1 MKQKL
6 FEALKAKFSGVDAD
20 ILDRIATMLAKT
32 VTEESG
38 VTTAVEGVTQEFIS
52 VIEGYGDSRATGA
65 QKTAVANYER
75 KHNLKDGVKVAQ
87 QQQQQQQEPPKS
99 TEGGDDMPAWA
110 KTLIE
115 SNQQLSERLNRLDT
129 ERTTTAR
136 RQQLATITDKLPEAL
151 RKPYERMS
159 VDNLKEEEF
168 TQLLSD
174 VTTEVNGI
182 VSGMNAKGAV
192 FGKPAAHNG
201 GGNQGGELTEEQK
214 KAICTREGGASA
226 DGQPF

>member
-32 VTEESG
+32 VTDDSG
-38 VTTAVEGVTQEFIS
+38 VTTAVEGVTQEYIS

-75 KHNLKDGVKVAQ
+75 KHNWKDGVKVAQ
-87 QQQQQQQEPPKS
+87 HQQEPTKEP
-99 TEGGDDMPAWA
+99 EGGDEMPAWA

-136 RQQLATITDKLPEAL
+136 RQQLATITNKLPEAL

-159 VDNLKEEEF
+159 VDNLQEEEF
-168 TQLLSD
+168 TQLLCD
-174 VTTEVNGI
+174 VTKEVDGI

-214 KAICTREGGASA
+214 KAIGTREGGASA

>member
-32 VTEESG
+32 VTDESG

-87 QQQQQQQEPPKS
+87 QQQQEPPKS

-136 RQQLATITDKLPEAL
+136 RQQLAAITDKLPEAL

-159 VDNLKEEEF
+159 VDTLKEDEF

-214 KAICTREGGASA
+214 KAIGTREGGASA

>member
-32 VTEESG
+32 VTDESG

-75 KHNLKDGVKVAQ
+75 KHNLKDGVKVTQ
-87 QQQQQQQEPPKS
+87 QQQQQDPPKN

-136 RQQLATITDKLPEAL
+136 RQQLAAITDKLPEAL

-159 VDNLKEEEF
+159 VDNLKEDEF

-182 VSGMNAKGAV
+182 VSRMNAKGAV

-214 KAICTREGGASA
+214 KAIGTREGGASA

>member
-6 FEALKAKFSGVDAD
+6 FEALKARFSGVDAD

-32 VTEESG
+32 VTDESG

-75 KHNLKDGVKVAQ
+75 KHNLKDGVKVA
-87 QQQQQQQEPPKS
+87 QQQQQEPPKS

-214 KAICTREGGASA
+214 KAIGTREGGASA

>member
-75 KHNLKDGVKVAQ
+75 KHNLKDGVKVT
-87 QQQQQQQEPPKS
+87 QQQQQEPPKN

-159 VDNLKEEEF
+159 VDNLKEDEF

-214 KAICTREGGASA
+214 KAIGTREGGASA

>member
-1 MKQKL
+1 MKQL
-6 FEALKAKFSGVDAD
+6 LLNALKAKFTGVDAD

-52 VIEGYGDSRATGA
+52 VVEGYGDSRATGA
-65 QKTAVANYER
+65 QKTAIANYER
-75 KHNLKDGVKVAQ
+75 KHNLKNGVKVAQ
-87 QQQQQQQEPPKS
+87 QQQEPPK
-99 TEGGDDMPAWA
+99 EPDGGEQVPLWA

-115 SNQQLSERLNRLDT
+115 SNQQLSERLNRLDS
-129 ERTTTAR
+129 ERTTTTR

-159 VDNLKEEEF
+159 VENLKEDEF
-168 TQLLSD
+168 TQLLND
-174 VTTEVNGI
+174 VTTEVDGI

-192 FGKPAAHNG
+192 FGKPAARS
-201 GGNQGGELTEEQK
+201 GGNHQGEELTDAQK
-214 KAICTREGGASA
+214 AAIGVREGAASA

>member
-6 FEALKAKFSGVDAD
+6 FEALKAKFPGVDAD

-32 VTEESG
+32 VTDESD

-87 QQQQQQQEPPKS
+87 QQQQEPTKEP
-99 TEGGDDMPAWA
+99 EGGDDMPAWA

-136 RQQLATITDKLPEAL
+136 RQQLATITNKLPEAL

-174 VTTEVNGI
+174 VTTEVDGI

-201 GGNQGGELTEEQK
+201 GGNQVGELTEEQK
-214 KAICTREGGASA
+214 KAIGTREGGASA

>member
-6 FEALKAKFSGVDAD
+6 FEALKAKFTGVDAD

-32 VTEESG
+32 VTDESG

-75 KHNLKDGVKVAQ
+75 KHNLKDGVKVT
-87 QQQQQQQEPPKS
+87 QQQQQQEPPEN

-115 SNQQLSERLNRLDT
+115 SNQQLSERLNKLDT

-159 VDNLKEEEF
+159 VDNLKEDEF

-192 FGKPAAHNG
+192 FGKPAAHIG
-201 GGNQGGELTEEQK
+201 GGDQGGELTEEQK
-214 KAICTREGGASA
+214 KAIGTREGGASA